1 MNPSDPGPGLPNRS
15 PLPSRFLLFLTL
27 GAFLTEVVLLARN
40 GDGVLR
46 QGLLLATAAIAIL
59 VWLWFTAG
67 WLLWAGAA
75 GAHGLTKSWPKV
87 PRAAVLLLL
96 AVVLDA
102 AVVLYLTSWGLQ
114 LRTGSFAS
122 LEAIRYAFFDYR
134 GMTWFYVSQ
143 SEPASLVALGILVA
157 GVSIALPVLLIRSV
171 RAGGPAW
178 RSHSRSLLFWLAS
191 GAVAL
196 LLLRPVQ
203 QDRSEMR
210 RASRIEALKSGL
222 NPWIAM
228 AASWRDATEE
238 ERIEPVLDPRRLHP
252 IDRSW
257 RPPAGG
263 ARPPVIFVKIESIR
277 ADVLHKVH
285 QGVEIAP
292 NLNALAGLGVDLNR
306 AYSMSTHTDY
316 SDVSTLSSLYP
327 LRKRRHHYYKE
338 SDPWPK
344 VLIYDVLK
352 QAGYSTALVAAE
364 NLRWGKMDAFLVTPN
379 LDFFFDTQRSGG
391 LGRVDRADDGI
402 AREVREGVLSS
413 GVIEDKVVTDV
424 ALNWMKSSLAAK
436 RPFFLNLDLQSAHFP
451 YRVPADVPRPFQPST
466 IDFDVSFVRYPY
478 KKTEVL
484 RNAYFNA
491 LHEADRQLGRLVSAL
506 RAAGVFEGTILVVY
520 GDHGEAFRE
529 GGVITHAGRPVEV
542 VARVPCVIV
551 APRFLKPRKD
561 DYPAEL
567 IDVVPTVL
575 GLLGWPPHPN
585 FQGIDLFAADRLPTE
600 RRALFLHTEN
610 PLSHTDAV
618 VVGGRWKYVLDR
630 HGGTD
635 RLYDLEKDPG
645 EERDV
650 RTREPAVT
658 ARLGRLLRE
667 WRRRQLAYYSFP
679 AYFENYYPPPP
690 PEVATR

>member
-1 MNPSDPGPGLPNRS
+1 MNPSDPGSGLPNGS
-15 PLPSRFLLFLTL
+15 LLPSRFVLFLTV
-27 GAFLTEVVLLARN
+27 GALLTEAVLLARS

-46 QGLLLATAAIAIL
+46 QGPLLAAAAIAIL

-67 WLLWAGAA
+67 WLLWAGVA
-75 GAHGLTKSWPKV
+75 GALGLTKSWPKA
-87 PRAAVLLLL
+87 PRVAVLLLL
-96 AVVLDA
+96 AAVLDA

-134 GMTWFYVSQ
+134 GMTWFYVAQ

-157 GVSIALPVLLIRSV
+157 GVSIALPILLVRSM
-171 RAGGPAW
+171 RAGGSPG
-178 RSHSRSLLFWLAS
+178 RSRIRPLIFWLAS
-191 GAVAL
+191 GTVAL
-196 LLLRPVQ
+196 LLLRPVE

-222 NPWIAM
+222 NPWITI
-228 AASWRDATEE
+228 AASWRDAAEE

-263 ARPPVIFVKIESIR
+263 TRPPVIFVKIESIR

-285 QGVEIAP
+285 QGVEIVP
-292 NLNALAGLGVDLNR
+292 NLNALARLGVDLTR

-364 NLRWGKMDAFLVTPN
+364 NLRWGRMDAFLVTPN

-391 LGRVDRADDGI
+391 LGRVDRADEGI

-413 GVIEDKVVTDV
+413 GVIEDAVVTDV
-424 ALNWMKSSLAAK
+424 ALNWMKSFLAAK
-436 RPFFLNLDLQSAHFP
+436 SPFFLNLDLQSPHFP
-451 YRVPADVPRPFQPST
+451 YRLPEDVPRPFQPST

-478 KKTEVL
+478 KKTEVV
-484 RNAYFNA
+484 RNAYYNA
-491 LHEADRQLGRLVSAL
+491 LHEADRQLGRLVLAL
-506 RAAGVFEGTILVVY
+506 RTAGVFEDAILVVY

-529 GGVITHAGRPVEV
+529 GGAITHAGRPVEV

-585 FQGIDLFAADRLPTE
+585 FQGIDLFAADRPPSE

-618 VVGGRWKYVLDR
+618 VVGGRWKFVLDR

-635 RLYDLEKDPG
+635 RLYDLAEDPG

-650 RTREPAVT
+650 RTREPAVA

-690 PEVATR
+690 PEVAAQ